1 MPQAIDNAV
10 CGPLKPG
17 SQPPTD
23 GQTLA
28 DLNPCPLNAC
38 CTTWGQC
45 GITPEFCNNDTTA
58 ATGNPGTAPPG
69 RSGCISNCGTDI
81 KNDSTAGPVSSP
93 ISIGYY
99 ESWNFDRRCLNMR
112 VDSVDTSKYTHY
124 HWAFAAID
132 PTTFEVSINDTY
144 NQWSRFTGLTGIK
157 RIVSPPSIRPQTPAA
172 APRLKHHHQQQP
184 QVSLGG
190 YSFSTDPSTASIFR
204 AATHPTN
211 ASLFASNIAAFLA
224 LHNLDGIDIDWEYPS
239 NPDLPSPS
247 PSSDGPYYLSF
258 IALLRASLPAN
269 TTLSIAAPA
278 SYWYLRAFP
287 IAAIASVVDYIAY
300 MTYDLHGQWDV
311 GAAFAQSGCPAGNC
325 LRSHVNL
332 TETMWALGMVT
343 KAGVPAAKVAVG
355 LAAYGRSFGMREA
368 GCDGPE
374 CAFDNDTAAA
384 WAMASCTQTRGLVA
398 NAEIEVM
405 REVAR
410 RGTRAWFDEGSGSDV
425 LVYGDGARQWVAYMG
440 EETRGARKERYRAL
454 GFAGTAD
461 WAVDLLSF
469 GDDERDPEGDARRPV
484 PAGGR

>member
-45 GITPEFCNNDTTA
+45 GITPEFCNNDTVA
-58 ATGNPGTAPPG
+58 STGNPGTAPPG

-112 VDSVDTSKYTHY
+112 ADSVDTSKYTHY

-157 RIVSPPSIRPQTPAA
+157 RIVS
-172 APRLKHHHQQQP
+172 
-184 QVSLGG
+184 LGG
-190 YSFSTDPSTASIFR
+190 YAFSTSPSTAPIFR
-204 AATHPTN
+204 LATHPTN

-224 LHNLDGIDIDWEYPS
+224 THALDGIDIDWEYPS

-247 PSSDGPYYLSF
+247 SPSSDGPHYLSF
-258 IALLRASLPAN
+258 LTTLRAALPPHASL
-269 TTLSIAAPA
+269 SVAAPA
-278 SYWYLRAFP
+278 SYWYLQHFP
-287 IAAIASVVDYIAY
+287 IAQIASVVDYVAY
-300 MTYDLHGQWDV
+300 MTYDLHGRWDV
-311 GAAFAQSGCPAGNC
+311 GDAWAQSGCPGGNC

-332 TETMWALGMVT
+332 TETLWALGMLT
-343 KAGVPAAKVAVG
+343 KAGVAPGKVAVG
-355 LAAYGRSFGMREA
+355 LAAYGRSFAMREA

-384 WAMASCTQTRGLVA
+384 WSVASCTQTPGLVA
-398 NAEIEVM
+398 NAEIGVM

-410 RGTRAWFDEGSGSDV
+410 KGTRAWFDEGSGSDV
-425 LVYGDGARQWVAYMG
+425 LVYGDGQWVAYMG
-440 EETRGARKERYRAL
+440 EETRRARAERYRVL

-469 GDDERDPEGDARRPV
+469 GDDERDPEGDGR